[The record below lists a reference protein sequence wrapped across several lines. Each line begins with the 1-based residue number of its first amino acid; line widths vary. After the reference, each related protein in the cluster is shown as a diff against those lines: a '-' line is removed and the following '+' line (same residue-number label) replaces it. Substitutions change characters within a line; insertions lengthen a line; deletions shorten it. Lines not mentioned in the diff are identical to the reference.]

1 MVKKLF
7 ITVLA
12 SLVLAS
18 CIAQDLS
25 PLPTPILE
33 TTEIL
38 TETPLG
44 NSTEIAIPTVEQSV
58 TPFPAEKNL
67 KALTDD
73 GKWEISVLLG
83 HNSTIQVRS
92 VDGKVTWIL
101 DETTLPDVQLGQLWN
116 YKTSNDKSALFFG
129 LNPYESEDIVLN
141 RWPPSYGLY
150 KLNLASGEVEAIL
163 KPHTDS
169 SGFATYGYFALS
181 PDESQIIYSWWDE
194 PSIVVR
200 SITTLEEKS
209 MALPDNNKIAGPFVW
224 SPDGKSAIFTMW
236 SNVWDYPT
244 DFQIAR
250 LDIEDES
257 IHSLYS
263 DNEEKKFFV
272 PSEWVQEDVAYLVD
286 RRTDKQWQINPIT
299 GKLQERVSTTP

>member
-1 MVKKLF
+1 MVKKLL

-25 PLPTPILE
+25 PLQAPILE
-33 TTEIL
+33 TPEIL
-38 TETPLG
+38 TKTPSV
-44 NSTEIAIPTVEQSV
+44 NSTDIAIPTVEQSV
-58 TPFPAEKNL
+58 TSFPTEKSL
-67 KALTDD
+67 KAITDD
-73 GKWEISVLLG
+73 GKWEVSVLLG

-92 VDGKVTWIL
+92 VDGKVTWVL
-101 DETTLPDVQLGQLWN
+101 DETKLPDVILGQLWN
-116 YKTSNDKSALFFG
+116 YKTANDKSALFFG
-129 LNPYESEDIVLN
+129 LNPYESEDIVLR

-150 KLNLASGEVEAIL
+150 KLNLAGGEVETIL
-163 KPHTDS
+163 KPRTDS

-194 PSIVVR
+194 PTIVLR
-200 SITTLEEKS
+200 NITTLEEQS
-209 MALPDNNKIAGPFVW
+209 ISLPDNNKIAGPFVW
-224 SPDGKSAIFTMW
+224 SPDGKSVIFTMW

-263 DNEEKKFFV
+263 DKEQNRFFV
-272 PSEWVQEDVAYLVD
+272 PTEWVKEDLVYLID
-286 RRTDKQWQINPIT
+286 RRVDPWQINPFT
-299 GKLQERVSTTP
+299 GKLQERESTTP